1 MGPSRSQ
8 AAPTQ
13 PSCRKFGNLKMPF
26 TRNVEIGR
34 LAMVNY
40 GPDYGKLVV
49 ITDVLVHHRALV
61 DHPDQLRRVES
72 FKRLSLTTSSARS
85 LAWPRRRCSKA
96 LEESEILG
104 KFAASSWGKK
114 LQGQADKA
122 NMSDFD
128 RYKAMLAKKK
138 KNAEVAKVLRRC
150 RVKCSLWCPPRIS

>member
-49 ITDVLVHHRALV
+49 ITDVLDHHRALV

-72 FKRLSLTTSSARS
+72 FKRLSLTDFKCEI
-85 LAWPRRRCSKA
+85 PRMAKKKVLKKA

-128 RYKAMLAKKK
+128 RYKASWQ
-138 KNAEVAKVLRRC
+138 RR
-150 RVKCSLWCPPRIS
+150 RRMPRSPRC

>member
-49 ITDVLVHHRALV
+49 ITDVL

-72 FKRLSLTTSSARS
+72 FKRLSLTDFKCEI
-85 LAWPRRRCSKA
+85 PRMAKKKVLKKA

-138 KNAEVAKVLRRC
+138 KNAEDAKVL
-150 RVKCSLWCPPRIS
+150 KKMQG

>member
-49 ITDVLVHHRALV
+49 ITDVLDHHRALV

-72 FKRLSLTTSSARS
+72 FKRLSLTDFKARS
-85 LAWPRRRCSKA
+85 LAWPRRRCSRRPSRSRRSSESLQPA
-96 LEESEILG
+96 AGARSSRARLTRPTCRTLTGTRPCWQREEECRG
-104 KFAASSWGKK
+104 R
-114 LQGQADKA
+114 QG
-122 NMSDFD
+122 
-128 RYKAMLAKKK
+128 
-138 KNAEVAKVLRRC
+138 AEED
-150 RVKCSLWCPPRIS
+150 